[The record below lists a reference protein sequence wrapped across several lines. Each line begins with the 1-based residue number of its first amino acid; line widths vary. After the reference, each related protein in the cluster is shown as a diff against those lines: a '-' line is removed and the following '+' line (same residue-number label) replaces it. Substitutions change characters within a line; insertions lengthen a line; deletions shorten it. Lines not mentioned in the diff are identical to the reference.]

1 LWSAACRVR
10 GTAMTTADADA
21 GVVRTRVDTERGF
34 VIATLDRPAKANALT
49 PFMIAQLTSAIR
61 EAHGRCRAVVIE
73 GSAEIFSGGVDLRSA
88 RGEGGVGTDS
98 TIGSRTA
105 PAVQD
110 LLTELV
116 VTIEGCPLPVIGVI
130 DGV

>member
-1 LWSAACRVR
+1 
-10 GTAMTTADADA
+10 M
-21 GVVRTRVDTERGF
+21 
-34 VIATLDRPAKANALT
+34 
-49 PFMIAQLTSAIR
+49 
-61 EAHGRCRAVVIE
+61 VIE

-116 VTIEGCPLPVIGVI
+116 VTIEDCPLPVIGVI
-130 DGV
+130 DGACVGGAIELAVSCDVVLATRRARFRLPATRSSVTLQG